1 MSDWDN
7 EVDAASDALPP
18 FAALIAA
25 LGDVD
30 EPDDDEEDDAYAA
43 ARGRVIDVD
52 RITLT
57 LAIEM
62 SVEPAEAGS
71 LRVRGSTPTQWTE
84 TSVMPVFHKL
94 TMHIAHSENSEQ
106 ATDGEE

>member
-1 MSDWDN
+1 VSDWEND
-7 EVDAASDALPP
+7 VDSASSDALPP

-30 EPDDDEEDDAYAA
+30 EADEDEYAE
-43 ARGRVIDVD
+43 ARARIMDVD

-94 TMHIAHSENSEQ
+94 TMHIEHSEQSVN
-106 ATDGEE
+106 GEE

>member
-1 MSDWDN
+1 VSDWEND
-7 EVDAASDALPP
+7 VDSASSDALPP

-30 EPDDDEEDDAYAA
+30 EADEDEDEYAE
-43 ARGRVIDVD
+43 ARARVMDVD

-62 SVEPAEAGS
+62 SVETAEAGS

-94 TMHIAHSENSEQ
+94 TMHIEHSEQSAN
-106 ATDGEE
+106 GEE

>member
-1 MSDWDN
+1 MSDWEND
-7 EVDAASDALPP
+7 VDSASSDALPP

-30 EPDDDEEDDAYAA
+30 EADEDEYAE
-43 ARGRVIDVD
+43 ARARIMDVD

-94 TMHIAHSENSEQ
+94 TMHIEHSEQSVN
-106 ATDGEE
+106 GEE